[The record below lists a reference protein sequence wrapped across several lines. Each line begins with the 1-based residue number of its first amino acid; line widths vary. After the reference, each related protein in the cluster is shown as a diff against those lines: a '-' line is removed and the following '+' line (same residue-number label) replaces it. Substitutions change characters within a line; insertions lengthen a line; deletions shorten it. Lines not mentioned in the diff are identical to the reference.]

1 MVGLVGGAIIAAA
14 AAALSG
20 LLIVAMRP
28 LLQRYALAQ
37 PNARSSHT
45 VPTAQGG
52 GIAVIAA
59 TLVTACAALQVWL
72 GSALPPPLPLV
83 LAAALLIAAVGAAD
97 DVRGIPVVVRLL
109 LQFLAVTL
117 VIYALPR
124 ETRVV
129 AFMPWWLERALLLVG
144 GVWFVNLVNFM
155 DGLDWMTVA
164 EMVPITAA
172 LAFAGAIGALP
183 PAELAVALALAG
195 AMIGFA
201 FFNRPVATLFLG
213 DVGSLPIALL
223 VGWLL
228 LGLAAE
234 RHLVAAVVMPLYYL
248 ADATLTLIWRLA
260 RGEPIWKAHRSHFY
274 QIATDRGFSVIE
286 VVGLV
291 FAANL
296 VLCALAIVTV
306 TAPGLLSDLAALF
319 GGGAIV
325 AALLAAF
332 ARGKT

>member
-1 MVGLVGGAIIAAA
+1 MTGLVDSAIVAA
-14 AAALSG
+14 AAALAV

-28 LLQRYALAQ
+28 LLQRYALAR
-37 PNARSSHT
+37 PTARSSHK

-59 TLVTACAALQVWL
+59 TIGTACAALQVWL
-72 GSALPPPLPLV
+72 GSPLPPPLPV
-83 LAAALLIAAVGAAD
+83 VFAATLLIAAVGAAD
-97 DVRGIPVVVRLL
+97 DVRSVPVAVRLL
-109 LQFLAVTL
+109 LQFLAVAL
-117 VIYALPR
+117 AIYALPR

-129 AFMPWWLERALLLVG
+129 AFMPWWLERALLVVG

-164 EMVPITAA
+164 ETVPITAA
-172 LAFAGAIGALP
+172 LALAGAIGALP
-183 PAELAVALALAG
+183 PAGLAVALALAG

-234 RHLVAAVVMPLYYL
+234 RHLVAAAVMPLYYL
-248 ADATLTLIWRLA
+248 ADATLTLIWRLM
-260 RGEPIWKAHRSHFY
+260 RGEPVWEAHRSHFY
-274 QIATDRGFSVIE
+274 QVATDRGFSVIE

-296 VLCALAIVTV
+296 ALCALALFTI
-306 TAPGLLSDLAALF
+306 TAPGLVSDLAALL
-319 GGGAIV
+319 GGSAIV
-325 AALLAAF
+325 AGLLVAF
-332 ARGKT
+332 ARGKNK